1 MKSLLN
7 QNESRLSDLES
18 EEGIYNLN
26 DNLSTYIGLLNKRA
40 KLKNFNGFPADFFFK
55 DPILDIGYIISEP
68 LWILNSLNYSPY
80 GFIKINGEHQNL
92 INNNKFCGFI
102 HKNNFYL
109 MTYNQ
114 NNLFL
119 YDCNYVNNKDKNI
132 NRTSNYIQ
140 SIILNSSN
148 NENIINVQFLPN
160 DLGKAYFIIV
170 TDTYDSYL
178 LNINI
183 NNNMNN
189 INYNFEKIKEKY
201 SQSILVKSFSA
212 LWPFNSIT
220 SSQNNNNNISNCFII
235 SPHRQLKKKNN
246 LYTYYNTLFLLSND
260 TLILKYISF
269 SMNNN
274 SILPIIEN
282 IKDLSKEILSH
293 FSQLNKKFNSSKNEI
308 YSVDSFFEENKKILY
323 IYCFLGFNNSDEKY
337 ILRII
342 VDNNFNITFDTLDI
356 SDKISKNN
364 VQNFKNCK
372 IFVNNFSDEGILVIP
387 DDIIINFNY
396 CNIDKNNNI
405 NGWKSCVNF
414 KKQILGINKFNQY
427 GTFNLDLFTSDQGI
441 INFNPCLCYNSPN
454 DKKGNYKIE
463 QSDKTYIFLSNF
475 LQGQLIQKNINNNNN
490 DYINDNNSSI
500 NNSFQSKSSRKIK
513 TNLKPYEIIL
523 NNDKRKEFYIF
534 LDEIIKKYLIKKSY
548 INELNEKDQ
557 YIISKFNSFFDADNT
572 NEKDKN
578 EILYDFIN
586 YINNLVND
594 EKTHIEIMEK
604 QKKKLKL
611 LTVQYLEEKYNKL
624 MILYHISRK
633 CIIEGI
639 KFFEFYPDL
648 LNEFFKLFE
657 KIIIGISICKQ
668 ENILYEKMEKNGNEN
683 NSFTNLFLDN
693 FYGKLKEKKYDDNTN
708 HIKLFGKI
716 NNIKGELLDIFFE
729 CFFYILNI
737 SNNEKNKN
745 LNNYLVQKDNL
756 ILFIVNIILEVNSN
770 IEKLILELNP
780 EKGKNDLIKYNNGL
794 WFLSPNNYIANK
806 YLLQIF
812 RYISSWKSESFKDSK
827 IDNDIIF
834 LYAEQL
840 HFLFKNYLLIGNNS
854 LKNKKDFINTQ
865 KIIDG
870 ILYIFDAERAY
881 QICKKYLDDYTLA
894 KIAFNYKSKY
904 YSDLKNFMKKELIK
918 KKGHIKYILQ
928 LILEFEIEYI
938 NNSKDN
944 NSIMFNYFEEFSY
957 FENMISDIVKMT
969 KKAENFYN
977 LYLQQKD
984 ILNNINDNQL
994 VEKIVLDMRKEAQ
1007 INGDI
1012 NNKNKIDYL
1021 IKILCL
1027 DKTLNFIKS
1036 SYLNKKNEGINE
1048 DNNDSKMIIDQDE
1061 EEEFIHT

>member
-18 EEGIYNLN
+18 EEGVFDLN
-26 DNLSTYIGLLNKRA
+26 DNLSTYVGLLHKRA
-40 KLKNFNGFPADFFFK
+40 KLKTFNGFSAEFFIK

-80 GFIKINGEHQNL
+80 SFIKINEEHQNL
-92 INNNKFCGFI
+92 INDGKFCGFI

-109 MTYNQ
+109 MIYNL

-119 YDCNYVNNKDKNI
+119 YDSNYVNNNSNI
-132 NRTSNYIQ
+132 NKKSNYLK
-140 SIILNSSN
+140 SIILNQEN
-148 NENIINVQFLPN
+148 GENIINIQFLPN

-170 TDTYDSYL
+170 TDTYNSYL

-183 NNNMNN
+183 NNNN

-201 SQSILVKSFSA
+201 SQSILAKSFSA

-220 SSQNNNNNISNCFII
+220 SSQDNNKISNCFII

-269 SMNNN
+269 SINNN

-282 IKDLSKEILSH
+282 TKDLSKEIIAH
-293 FSQLNKKFNSSKNEI
+293 FSQLNKKFTSAKNEI
-308 YSVDSFFEENKKILY
+308 YSVDSFFEENKKVLY
-323 IYCFLGFNNSDEKY
+323 IYSFFGFNNLDEKY
-337 ILRII
+337 ILRIVI
-342 VDNNFNITFDTLDI
+342 DNNFNITFDTLDI

-364 VQNFKNCK
+364 VKDFKNCK
-372 IFVNNFSDEGILVIP
+372 IFVNNYSDEGILVIP
-387 DDIIINFNY
+387 EDVIINFNY

-414 KKQILGINKFNQY
+414 KKQILGINKYNQY
-427 GTFNLDLFTSDQGI
+427 GIFNLDLFTSDQGI

-475 LQGQLIQKNINNNNN
+475 LQGQLIQKNITNNKIN
-490 DYINDNNSSI
+490 DNINDNNSSM

-523 NNDKRKEFYIF
+523 NNDKKKEFYIF
-534 LDEIIKKYLIKKSY
+534 LDEIIKKYLNKKSY
-548 INELNEKDQ
+548 INELNERDQ
-557 YIISKFNSFFDADNT
+557 YIISKFNSFFNGDNA
-572 NEKDKN
+572 NDNDKN

-586 YINNLVND
+586 YINNLLND

-624 MILYHISRK
+624 MILYNIARK
-633 CIIEGI
+633 CTIEGI

-657 KIIIGISICKQ
+657 KIIIGINICKQ
-668 ENILYEKMEKNGNEN
+668 ENILYEKAEKNGNEN
-683 NSFTNLFLDN
+683 NKLIDLFLDN
-693 FYGKLKEKKYDDNTN
+693 FYGKLKEKKNDDNFN
-708 HIKLFGKI
+708 HLELFGKI
-716 NNIKGELLDIFFE
+716 NNINGELLDIFFE

-737 SNNEKNKN
+737 SLNNKNN

-756 ILFIVNIILEVNSN
+756 ILFILNIILEINSN
-770 IEKLILELNP
+770 IEKLIVELNP
-780 EKGKNDLIKYNNGL
+780 EKGKNDFKKYNNGL
-794 WFLSPNNYIANK
+794 WFLSPNNCISNK

-827 IDNDIIF
+827 INNDIIF

-854 LKNKKDFINTQ
+854 LINKTDFINTQ

-894 KIAFNYKSKY
+894 KIAFDNKNKY
-904 YSDLKNFMKKELIK
+904 YIDLKNFMKKELIK

-928 LILEFEIEYI
+928 LILEFEIENI
-938 NNSKDN
+938 NNSRDN
-944 NSIMFNYFEEFSY
+944 NNIIFNYFEEFSC
-957 FENMISDIVKMT
+957 FENIISNIVKIT

-977 LYLQQKD
+977 LYLLQKD
-984 ILNNINDNQL
+984 ILSNINDNKSVQNIL
-994 VEKIVLDMRKEAQ
+994 LDIKKEAQ
-1007 INGDI
+1007 INDDVE
-1012 NNKNKIDYL
+1012 NKTKIDYL
-1021 IKILCL
+1021 IKILCI
-1027 DKTLNFIKS
+1027 DNSLNFIKN
-1036 SYLNKKNEGINE
+1036 SYLNEKNREIIE
-1048 DNNDSKMIIDQDE
+1048 DNNNNRMIIDQE
-1061 EEEFIHT
+1061 EEDFIHT

>member
-18 EEGIYNLN
+18 EEGIFDFN

-40 KLKNFNGFPADFFFK
+40 KLKTFNGFSADFFIK

-68 LWILNSLNYSPY
+68 LWIINSLNYSPY
-80 GFIKINGEHQNL
+80 SFIKINAEHQNL
-92 INNNKFCGFI
+92 INNDKFCGFI

-109 MTYNQ
+109 VIYEQ

-119 YDCNYVNNKDKNI
+119 YDSNYVNNSDNI
-132 NRTSNYIQ
+132 NKKSNYLK
-140 SIILNSSN
+140 SIILNQEN
-148 NENIINVQFLPN
+148 GENIINIQFLPN

-170 TDTYDSYL
+170 TDTYNSYL

-183 NNNMNN
+183 NNNN

-201 SQSILVKSFSA
+201 SQSILAKSFSA

-220 SSQNNNNNISNCFII
+220 SSQDNNKISNCFII

-246 LYTYYNTLFLLSND
+246 LYTYYNTLFLLSTD
-260 TLILKYISF
+260 TLTLKYISF
-269 SMNNN
+269 SINNN

-282 IKDLSKEILSH
+282 TKDLSKEIRSH
-293 FSQLNKKFNSSKNEI
+293 FSQLNKKFDSAKNEI

-323 IYCFLGFNNSDEKY
+323 IYSFLGFNNFNEKF
-337 ILRII
+337 ILRIVI
-342 VDNNFNITFDTLDI
+342 DNNFNITFDTLDI

-372 IFVNNFSDEGILVIP
+372 IFVNNYSDEGILVIP
-387 DDIIINFNY
+387 DDVIINFNY

-405 NGWKSCVNF
+405 NGWKSCINF

-427 GTFNLDLFTSDQGI
+427 GIFNLDLFTLDQGI

-463 QSDKTYIFLSNF
+463 QSDKTYTFLSNF
-475 LQGQLIQKNINNNNN
+475 LQGQLIQKNMDNKINN
-490 DYINDNNSSI
+490 YTNDNNS

-513 TNLKPYEIIL
+513 INKKPYEIIL
-523 NNDKRKEFYIF
+523 NNDKKKEFYIF
-534 LDEIIKKYLIKKSY
+534 LDEIIKKYLTKKSY

-557 YIISKFNSFFDADNT
+557 YIISKFNSFFNGDNT
-572 NEKDKN
+572 KEKDKN

-624 MILYHISRK
+624 MILYHIARK
-633 CIIEGI
+633 CTIEGI

-648 LNEFFKLFE
+648 LNELFKLFE
-657 KIIIGISICKQ
+657 KIIIGINICKQ
-668 ENILYEKMEKNGNEN
+668 ENILYEKIEKNGNEN
-683 NSFTNLFLDN
+683 NILINLFLDN
-693 FYGKLKEKKYDDNTN
+693 FYSKLKEKKNDDNFN
-708 HIKLFGKI
+708 YLELYGKI
-716 NNIKGELLDIFFE
+716 NNINGELLDIFFE

-737 SNNEKNKN
+737 SNNDKNN

-756 ILFIVNIILEVNSN
+756 IIFIVNIILEVNSN
-770 IEKLILELNP
+770 IEKLLLELNP
-780 EKGKNDLIKYNNGL
+780 ENGKNDLIKYNNGL
-794 WFLSPNNYIANK
+794 WFLSPNNYISNK
-806 YLLQIF
+806 YLLKIF
-812 RYISSWKSESFKDSK
+812 RYISSWKLESFKVSK

-834 LYAEQL
+834 LYADQL

-854 LKNKKDFINTQ
+854 LKNKTDFINTQ

-894 KIAFNYKSKY
+894 KIAFNEKNKY

-928 LILEFEIEYI
+928 LILEFEIENI
-938 NNSKDN
+938 NKCKDN
-944 NSIMFNYFEEFSY
+944 NSIIFNYFEEFSH
-957 FENMISDIVKMT
+957 FENIISNIVKIT
-969 KKAENFYN
+969 KKSENFYN
-977 LYLQQKD
+977 LYLLQKD
-984 ILNNINDNQL
+984 ILSNINDNKL
-994 VEKIVLDMRKEAQ
+994 VQNILLNMKKEAQ
-1007 INGDI
+1007 INDDVD
-1012 NNKNKIDYL
+1012 NKAKIDYL

-1027 DKTLNFIKS
+1027 DNSLDFIKN
-1036 SYLNKKNEGINE
+1036 SYLSNKNRGIME
-1048 DNNDSKMIIDQDE
+1048 DNNDNKMIIDQE
-1061 EEEFIHT
+1061 EEDFIHT